1 MIKSIKDIEEKIE
14 NDMIQRFES
23 RVEWCL
29 ITKMDAMIFM
39 ENYGSGT
46 IQDYFRDNYSVQEA
60 LVYSS
65 KDDQDSKPFNSMYDW
80 LKNNLDKVRKA
91 GYTVVYSSQELNE
104 TGELNNYSNQQN
116 QSVND
121 LEFIG
126 ILLK

>member
-1 MIKSIKDIEEKIE
+1 
-14 NDMIQRFES
+14 MIQRFES

-29 ITKMDAMIFM
+29 ITKMGAMIFM

-46 IQDYFRDNYSVQEA
+46 IQHYFKDNYSVQEA

-91 GYTVVYSSQELNE
+91 GYTVFSSQELNE

>member
-1 MIKSIKDIEEKIE
+1 MIKSLKEIEEKIE
-14 NDMIQRFES
+14 NDMIQRFEA

-29 ITKMDAMIFM
+29 ITKMEAMIFI

-65 KDDQDSKPFNSMYDW
+65 KGDQDSKPFNSMYDW

-91 GYTVVYSSQELNE
+91 GYTVYSSQELSE
-104 TGELNNYSNQQN
+104 TGELNNYRNQQN

>member
-1 MIKSIKDIEEKIE
+1 MIKSLKEIEEKIE
-14 NDMIQRFES
+14 NDMIQRFEA

-46 IQDYFRDNYSVQEA
+46 IQDYFRDNYSVQEP

-91 GYTVVYSSQELNE
+91 GYTVYSSQELSE

>member
-1 MIKSIKDIEEKIE
+1 MIKSLKEIEEKIK
-14 NDMIQRFES
+14 NDMIQRFEA

-29 ITKMDAMIFM
+29 ITKMEAMIFI

-46 IQDYFRDNYSVQEA
+46 IQDYFRDNSSVQEA

-65 KDDQDSKPFNSMYDW
+65 KGDQDSKPFNSMYDW

-91 GYTVVYSSQELNE
+91 GYTVYSSQELSE
-104 TGELNNYSNQQN
+104 TGELNNYRNQQN

>member
-1 MIKSIKDIEEKIE
+1 MIKSIRDIEEKIE

-29 ITKMDAMIFM
+29 ITKIDAMIFM

-46 IQDYFRDNYSVQEA
+46 VQDYFRDKYDVEEA
-60 LVYSS
+60 LVYSG

-80 LKNNLDKVRKA
+80 IKNNLDKVRKA
-91 GYTVVYSSQELNE
+91 GYIVYSSQELNE
-104 TGELNNYSNQQN
+104 KGELKNYRNQQN

>member
-1 MIKSIKDIEEKIE
+1 
-14 NDMIQRFES
+14 MIQRFES

-29 ITKMDAMIFM
+29 ITKIDAMIFM

-46 IQDYFRDNYSVQEA
+46 VQDYFRDKYDVEEA
-60 LVYSS
+60 LVYSG

-80 LKNNLDKVRKA
+80 IKNNLDKVRKA
-91 GYTVVYSSQELNE
+91 GYIVYSSQELNE
-104 TGELNNYSNQQN
+104 KGELKNYRNQQN

>member
-1 MIKSIKDIEEKIE
+1 
-14 NDMIQRFES
+14 MIQRFES

>member
-1 MIKSIKDIEEKIE
+1 MIKSIRGIEEKIE
-14 NDMIQRFES
+14 NDMIQRFEA

-29 ITKMDAMIFM
+29 ITEMDAMIFM
-39 ENYGSGT
+39 EDYGSGT
-46 IQDYFRDNYSVQEA
+46 VQDYFRDKHDVEEA
-60 LVYSS
+60 LVYSG

-80 LKNNLDKVRKA
+80 IKNNLDKVRKA
-91 GYTVVYSSQELNE
+91 GYIVYSSQELNE
-104 TGELNNYSNQQN
+104 KSELNNYRNQQN

>member
-1 MIKSIKDIEEKIE
+1 MIKSLKEIEEKIE
-14 NDMIQRFES
+14 NDMIQRFEA

-39 ENYGSGT
+39 ESYGSGT
-46 IQDYFRDNYSVQEA
+46 VQNYFRDNYGAQEA

-80 LKNNLDKVRKA
+80 LKNNLEKVRKA
-91 GYTVVYSSQELNE
+91 GYTIYSSQELNE
-104 TGELNNYSNQQN
+104 TGELKNYRNQQN

>member
-1 MIKSIKDIEEKIE
+1 MIKSLKEIEEKIE
-14 NDMIQRFES
+14 NDMIQRFEA

-91 GYTVVYSSQELNE
+91 GYTVYSSQELSE

>member
-1 MIKSIKDIEEKIE
+1 MIKSLKEIEEKIK
-14 NDMIQRFES
+14 NDMIQRFEA

-29 ITKMDAMIFM
+29 ITKMEAMIFI

-65 KDDQDSKPFNSMYDW
+65 KGDQDSKPFNSMYDW

-91 GYTVVYSSQELNE
+91 GYTVYSSQELSE
-104 TGELNNYSNQQN
+104 TGELNNYRNQQN

>member
-14 NDMIQRFES
+14 NDMIQRFEA

-39 ENYGSGT
+39 ENYGSGAV
-46 IQDYFRDNYSVQEA
+46 QDYFRDKYDVEEA
-60 LVYSS
+60 LVYSG

-80 LKNNLDKVRKA
+80 MKNNLDKVRKA
-91 GYTVVYSSQELNE
+91 GYTIYSSQELSE
-104 TGELNNYSNQQN
+104 TGELNNYNNQQN

>member
-1 MIKSIKDIEEKIE
+1 
-14 NDMIQRFES
+14 
-23 RVEWCL
+23 
-29 ITKMDAMIFM
+29 M

-91 GYTVVYSSQELNE
+91 GYTVFSSQELNE

>member
-1 MIKSIKDIEEKIE
+1 MIKSLKEIKEKIE
-14 NDMIQRFES
+14 NDMIQRFEA
-23 RVEWCL
+23 RMEWCL

-46 IQDYFRDNYSVQEA
+46 IQDYFRDNYNVQEA

-65 KDDQDSKPFNSMYDW
+65 KDHQDSKPFNSMYDW

-91 GYTVVYSSQELNE
+91 GYTVYSSQELSE

>member
-1 MIKSIKDIEEKIE
+1 MIKSIRDIEEKIE
-14 NDMIQRFES
+14 NDMIQRFEA

-39 ENYGSGT
+39 EDYGSGT
-46 IQDYFRDNYSVQEA
+46 VQDYFRDKYDVEEA
-60 LVYSS
+60 LVYSG

-80 LKNNLDKVRKA
+80 IKNNLDKVRKA
-91 GYTVVYSSQELNE
+91 GYIVYSSQELNE
-104 TGELNNYSNQQN
+104 KSELNNYRNQQN